1 MKAIIIAA
9 GPGSRLKDKTSDR
22 PKCMLEFNGRPLL
35 EHQME
40 ALRKA
45 GVAEISVIK
54 GYRKEKINYPELK
67 YYINDDYLN
76 NNILHSL
83 FHAEDEMDGEFI
95 AVYSDILY
103 DSSIVS
109 RLMESKQDISI
120 LVDVDWKGYYEGRL
134 DHPIEEAENVSFDGG
149 NRVIEIGKRRPGM
162 DAAQGEFVGMMKCSR
177 EGARIFREHFNKLK
191 EKYEGKPFQEAS
203 VFKKAYLTDMF
214 QDLTDSGIPVHCVL
228 IEKGWKEIDTVED
241 YDNLVE
247 R

>member
-109 RLMESKQDISI
+109 RL
-120 LVDVDWKGYYEGRL
+120 
-134 DHPIEEAENVSFDGG
+134 
-149 NRVIEIGKRRPGM
+149 
-162 DAAQGEFVGMMKCSR
+162 
-177 EGARIFREHFNKLK
+177 
-191 EKYEGKPFQEAS
+191 
-203 VFKKAYLTDMF
+203 
-214 QDLTDSGIPVHCVL
+214 
-228 IEKGWKEIDTVED
+228 
-241 YDNLVE
+241 
-247 R
+247 